1 MSTSARSRSRFSDPA
16 FAVLAFGVGILAA
29 AAGYWMY
36 AARIAPTALP
46 IDGLWSAEFKDLSG
60 RSIKMSALKGQPM
73 VVNFWATWCGPC
85 VEEMPDFQRAS
96 QTPEG
101 RKVIFVGI
109 GIDYANNM
117 KLFADKIGVTYLLLE
132 SGAQGLDVVK
142 SIGNTAGVLPFTL
155 IIDRSGAVVSR
166 KVGRIEYAELM
177 AAVNG
182 LQR

>member
-1 MSTSARSRSRFSDPA
+1 MSTSARSRSRFSNPA

-29 AAGYWMY
+29 AAGYWMH
-36 AARIAPTALP
+36 AARIAPAALP

-85 VEEMPDFQRAS
+85 IEEMPDFQRAS

-101 RKVIFVGI
+101 RNVKFVGI

-117 KLFADKIGVTYLLLE
+117 KSFADKIGVSYLLLE
-132 SGAQGLDVVK
+132 SGARGLDVVK

-166 KVGRIEYAELM
+166 KVGRIEYTELM